1 MRNALFAALLTYGLA
16 AFAQQPSQHEHDH
29 HQAVN
34 QHGDQVMGFS
44 HDNTKHHFRLYRD
57 GGAIEVEAIDPND
70 TASRDQIRL
79 HLRHIS
85 QMFAAGDFNA
95 PMLIHDQTPPGVPV
109 LQRLKSEVV
118 YDFENRDKG
127 AAIQIHT
134 KNPEALKAI
143 HEFLRFQ
150 ISDHQTGDT
159 SGVSRRP

>member
-1 MRNALFAALLTYGLA
+1 MRNAFVAVLLAYGPA

-34 QHGDQVMGFS
+34 QRGDQVMGFS
-44 HDNTKHHFRLYRD
+44 HDKTKHHFRLYGD

-70 TASRDQIRL
+70 TASRDQIRS

-109 LQRLKSEVV
+109 LQKLKSEVV
-118 YDFENRDKG
+118 YSFENEDKG
-127 AAIQIHT
+127 AAIQIRS
-134 KNPEALKAI
+134 KDPEALKTI
-143 HEFLRFQ
+143 HAFLRFQ

-159 SGVSRRP
+159 SGISRRP

>member
-1 MRNALFAALLTYGLA
+1 MRNVLFAALLTYGLA
-16 AFAQQPSQHEHDH
+16 AFAQQPGQHEHDH

-34 QHGDQVMGFS
+34 QHGDEVMGFS
-44 HDNTKHHFRLYRD
+44 HDKTKHHFRLYRD

-70 TASRDQIRL
+70 TASSDQIRL

-95 PMLIHDQTPPGVPV
+95 PMLIHGQTPPGVPV
-109 LQRLKSEVV
+109 LQKLKSEVV
-118 YDFENRDKG
+118 YGFEDGDKG

-134 KNPEALKAI
+134 KNPESLKAI

-150 ISDHQTGDT
+150 ISNHQTGDT
-159 SGVSRRP
+159 TGISRRS

>member
-1 MRNALFAALLTYGLA
+1 
-16 AFAQQPSQHEHDH
+16 
-29 HQAVN
+29 
-34 QHGDQVMGFS
+34 
-44 HDNTKHHFRLYRD
+44 
-57 GGAIEVEAIDPND
+57 
-70 TASRDQIRL
+70 
-79 HLRHIS
+79 
-85 QMFAAGDFNA
+85 
-95 PMLIHDQTPPGVPV
+95 MLIHDQTPPGVPV

-159 SGVSRRP
+159 NGVSRRP

>member
-1 MRNALFAALLTYGLA
+1 MSNAFLLVLSTCGLA
-16 AFAQQPSQHEHDH
+16 AFSQRQGQHEHDH

-34 QHGDQVMGFS
+34 QRGDQVMGFS
-44 HDNTKHHFRLYRD
+44 HDKTKHHFRLYSD
-57 GGAIEVEAIDPND
+57 GGAIEVETIDPSD
-70 TASRDQIRL
+70 TASRDQIRS

-85 QMFAAGDFNA
+85 QMFATGDFNA

-127 AAIQIHT
+127 AAIQIRT

-143 HEFLRFQ
+143 HAFLRFQ
-150 ISDHQTGDT
+150 ILDHQTGDT
-159 SGVSRRP
+159 IEVSRRL